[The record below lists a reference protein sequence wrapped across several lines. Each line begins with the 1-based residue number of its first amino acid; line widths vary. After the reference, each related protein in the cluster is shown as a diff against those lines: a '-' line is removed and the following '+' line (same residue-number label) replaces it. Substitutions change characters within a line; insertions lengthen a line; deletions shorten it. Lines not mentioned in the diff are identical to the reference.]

1 MLRSLGLIVL
11 RFSGLEFCA
20 ERQVYGFISDSTLG
34 ILVVA
39 GQDMSWKLER
49 LRAIRTALEPSDAT
63 EALKGWI
70 EGVAKLNDRRNQLI
84 HSFWTT
90 GDNGWPVGLPPN
102 KARQVEHARLGGHG
116 SRA

>member
-20 ERQVYGFISDSTLG
+20 ERLLYGFISDSTLG

-39 GQDMSWKLER
+39 GQDMSWKLDR
-49 LRAIRTALEPSDAT
+49 LRGHTNPLEPSDAT

-70 EGVAKLNDRRNQLI
+70 EGVDKLNDRRNQLI

-90 GDNGWPVGLPPN
+90 GDNGWSVGYRPT
-102 KARQVEHARLGGHG
+102 RRGQVEHARLGGHG